1 MPLFCKPFI
10 IFRHKYLTCSF
21 FLFVV
26 YCIHKNKKKEE
37 EAMSDVYYDMHMD
50 SNGSDEERSTT
61 AKVLSIIGKSVVAC
75 IVLLILFIL
84 FYRMWEMR
92 EPAGSGKYVFTA
104 ATLEAYEEL
113 EGVKTTVSSKYS
125 GSKYVYEYESHNT
138 VTLTMKGED
147 ESKKEDYE
155 IITIPASDYYSTI
168 GFEIFTQRPVS
179 YKIKDEDGKEEVIER
194 SPYYEGK
201 GPVEGALMVNHVYL
215 VPAAKQ
221 VQLTFRYKNDVTKK
235 LESSLLPD
243 TGLPFAFTLTDDNN
257 DYTSFR
263 YKTYKK
269 GVYRY
274 VTMVFEGVDLSK
286 VNTLTLEMDYY
297 TAEEKETLSMCIYDS
312 YLPVT
317 RVKYKVSDPVTLP
330 LKKD

>member
-1 MPLFCKPFI
+1 M
-10 IFRHKYLTCSF
+10 
-21 FLFVV
+21 
-26 YCIHKNKKKEE
+26 N
-37 EAMSDVYYDMHMD
+37 DVYYDMHMD
-50 SNGSDEERSTT
+50 SNGSDEEQSKLV
-61 AKVLSIIGKSVVAC
+61 KVLSIIGKSAVICV
-75 IVLLILFIL
+75 ILLILFIL
-84 FYRMWEMR
+84 FYRMWEMK
-92 EPAGSGKYVFTA
+92 EPMGSGKYIFTDA
-104 ATLEAYEEL
+104 SHEACERL
-113 EGVKTTVSSKYS
+113 SGVKTTVSQKYS

-168 GFEIFTQRPVS
+168 GFEVFTQRPVS
-179 YKIKDEDGKEEVIER
+179 YKVKNEDGKEEVVER
-194 SPYYEGK
+194 SPYYEGR

-221 VQLTFRYKNDVTKK
+221 VQLTFRYKSDVTKK

-317 RVKYKVSDPVTLP
+317 RVNYKVSDPVTLP
-330 LKKD
+330 QRKD